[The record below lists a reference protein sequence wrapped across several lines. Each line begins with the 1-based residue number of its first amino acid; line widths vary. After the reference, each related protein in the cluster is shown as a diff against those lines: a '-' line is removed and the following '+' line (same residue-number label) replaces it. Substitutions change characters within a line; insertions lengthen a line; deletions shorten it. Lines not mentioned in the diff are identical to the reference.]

1 MVVAA
6 VVVQAEAAAIRAMLV
21 QTVLLVTPVPMV
33 VALRR
38 VLRVAPEMLV
48 QTEMLVTQVLTAQ
61 ARLLA
66 LLVVRVTL
74 GQMVTQ
80 AQALQTVILAL
91 AVPQGTRQLLVT

>member
-48 QTEMLVTQVLTAQ
+48 RTEQQETQVLTVRALRLVLRAVRAMLAQTVMLVQ
-61 ARLLA
+61 ARQTA
-66 LLVVRVTL
+66 TSAIPVTRVT
-74 GQMVTQ
+74 Q
-80 AQALQTVILAL
+80 
-91 AVPQGTRQLLVT
+91 QLLVT